1 MRDTFGKVV
10 DPNVRDYLMSGNV
23 KLGGETVEVSVM
35 FCDIRSFTAMSES
48 MEPKD
53 VVSLL
58 NVYFTRL
65 GECITKNHGIINKYI
80 GDALMAIFGAPVHSD
95 NHAKDAYNAALDMRK
110 ALVELNKEFEKEGK
124 PTIRFGIGIHSGK
137 VLAGNIGATNRMEYT
152 VIGDTVNTASRIESL
167 CKEYKTDLLLTE
179 STKNMLGEVGNH
191 LNLVADA
198 AIRGK
203 EETVKLYN

>member
-1 MRDTFGKVV
+1 MGILIECIFTIHLSYVYNINVNNYISQSFSMTALECIATFILS
-10 DPNVRDYLMSGNV
+10 YLM
-23 KLGGETVEVSVM
+23 L
-35 FCDIRSFTAMSES
+35 
-48 MEPKD
+48 D
-53 VVSLL
+53 VIHRTFFLPC
-58 NVYFTRL
+58 FFP
-65 GECITKNHGIINKYI
+65 
-80 GDALMAIFGAPVHSD
+80 MAIFGAPVHSD

-167 CKEYKTDLLLTE
+167 CKEYKTDLLITE
-179 STKNMLGEVGNH
+179 STKNKLEEKGKN

-198 AIRGK
+198 TIRGK